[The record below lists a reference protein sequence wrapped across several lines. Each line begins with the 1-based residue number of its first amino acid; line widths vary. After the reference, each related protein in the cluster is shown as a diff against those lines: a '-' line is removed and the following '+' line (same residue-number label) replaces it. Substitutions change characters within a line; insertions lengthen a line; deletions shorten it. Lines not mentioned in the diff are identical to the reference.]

1 MSTDGVHRL
10 VDMVVEEVSLVDR
23 AANNHRFLIVK
34 RDAMAD
40 DTTPAEKAAETE
52 VAVATDSP
60 LGTAM
65 AALESLTAIVDL
77 LGDLGETATNDRLA
91 SLATQLRATADTL
104 LQRTEAGEATVVV
117 EARAPQADLTA
128 AKAALE
134 KLATIAATA
143 LRRPESTPAPAPAP
157 PPNTGLDV
165 AIAKLSAS
173 MRDLQGAVKEQQQRL
188 GRVEKQFGL
197 PASVAADERVT
208 KTATETVSWPL
219 DLNRP
224 LDRASVDKSTSF
236 HDR

>member
-1 MSTDGVHRL
+1 
-10 VDMVVEEVSLVDR
+10 
-23 AANNHRFLIVK
+23 
-34 RDAMAD
+34 MAD

-91 SLATQLRATADTL
+91 SLATQLRATADAL

-143 LRRPESTPAPAPAP
+143 LRRPEPNTPAPSPAP
-157 PPNTGLDV
+157 PPNTGLEES
-165 AIAKLSAS
+165 IAKLAAS